1 MKARVREAA
10 SLAILEAAEQVA
22 AERGLEATSTAA
34 IAQRAEV
41 AVGTLYNYFPDRE
54 SLIAALFKQRRDDML
69 PRITAAAEATKGLAP
84 EARLRAYLAAVL
96 AVFEDYRRFC
106 RVAMSVDHSGLKI
119 RRSSVVLD
127 AMTAAFAEIL
137 EPIVGKHSDEHARM
151 LFGALKAMM
160 HWRVEHDEPL
170 APVAPLIAET
180 FLNGI
185 ARP

>member
-10 SLAILEAAEQVA
+10 SLAILEAAEEVA
-22 AERGLEATSTAA
+22 AERGLDATSTAA
-34 IAQRAEV
+34 IAERAEV

-54 SLIAALFKQRRDDML
+54 SLITALFKQRRDDML

-84 EARLRAYLAAVL
+84 EERLHAYLTAVL

-106 RVAMSVDHSGLKI
+106 RVALSVDHSGLKI

-127 AMTAAFAEIL
+127 AMTAALAEIL
-137 EPIVGKHSDEHARM
+137 EPIVGRPSDEQARM

-160 HWRVEHDEPL
+160 HWRIEHDEPL
-170 APVAPLIAET
+170 APAGPLIANT
-180 FLNGI
+180 FLHGI
-185 ARP
+185 AG

>member
-54 SLIAALFKQRRDDML
+54 ALITALFKQRRDDML
-69 PRITAAAEATKGLAP
+69 PRIAAAAEATRGLAP
-84 EARLRAYLAAVL
+84 EARLRAYLTAVL

-127 AMTAAFAEIL
+127 AMTAAFADIL
-137 EPIVGKHSDEHARM
+137 EPLVRGPSDEYARM
-151 LFGALKAMM
+151 LFGALKALMQ
-160 HWRVEHDEPL
+160 WRIEHDEPL
-170 APVAPLIAET
+170 ASAAPVIADV
-180 FLNGI
+180 FLHGI
-185 ARP
+185 SNP